1 MKRHTTLK
9 IPGFYRDAKTSDG
22 ESAKSDNGTA
32 KSDNGTAKSDDE
44 NGDINEEC
52 VKSLDAL
59 VVSQTHRK
67 NKRKAV
73 TIKRKTGHK
82 FYVTIRITA

>member
-1 MKRHTTLK
+1 MNRHTK
-9 IPGFYRDAKTSDG
+9 PKFPGFYRDA
-22 ESAKSDNGTA
+22 ESSEVESA

>member
-9 IPGFYRDAKTSDG
+9 IPGFYRDAETSDG
-22 ESAKSDNGTA
+22 ESAKSD
-32 KSDNGTAKSDDE
+32 SETAKSDDGNAE
-44 NGDINEEC
+44 INEEC
-52 VKSLDAL
+52 VKSFDAL

-73 TIKRKTGHK
+73 TIKRKTGHI